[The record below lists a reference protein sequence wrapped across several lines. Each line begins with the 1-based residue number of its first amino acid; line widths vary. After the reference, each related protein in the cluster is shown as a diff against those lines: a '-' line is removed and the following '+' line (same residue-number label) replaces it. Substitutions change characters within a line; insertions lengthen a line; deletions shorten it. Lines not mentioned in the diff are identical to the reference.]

1 MWFPRP
7 LYEVL
12 PYVYVAAGAVALA
25 AAFMVD
31 DAPHGLLML
40 LGRYFLWD
48 LRFRLGGGCLTLGLV
63 LWMRR
68 RDYRASQ
75 DEYDT
80 HSLDR

>member
-7 LYEVL
+7 LYEAL
-12 PYVYVAAGAVALA
+12 PYFCLAVGAVALA
-25 AAFMVD
+25 AAFLAD

-40 LGRYFLWD
+40 LGG
-48 LRFRLGGGCLTLGLV
+48 LGLTLGLV

-75 DEYDT
+75 REYDT
-80 HSLDR
+80 HSIDE